1 MKTGWYSTD
10 EVFVV
15 KPLKNGCRQS
25 LIMGAYRS
33 FCTNHWYIS
42 MGIFSSN
49 ISYDGMMKSMVW
61 AEPTSTNK
69 NPSLK
74 VLSLA
79 LEALK
84 EIEEE
89 IHSYIQGKKAIIY
102 VDGLDE
108 RRLRIY
114 TKVLTKKCGYK
125 ISTSKNHC
133 TPLPL
138 IYKVI

>member
-10 EVFVV
+10 EFFVV

-25 LIMGAYRS
+25 LIMGANRYY
-33 FCTNHWYIS
+33 TNHWNIS

-49 ISYDGMMKSMVW
+49 IGYNGMMKSTVW
-61 AEPTSTNK
+61 AKPTSTNK

-74 VLSLA
+74 VLPLA

-89 IHSYIQGKKAIIY
+89 IHGYVQGKKAIIY

-125 ISTSKNHC
+125 ISTSKDRC
-133 TPLPL
+133 TSLPL
-138 IYKVI
+138 IYKVV

>member
-15 KPLKNGCRQS
+15 KPLKNGSRQS
-25 LIMGAYRS
+25 LIMGAYRYY
-33 FCTNHWYIS
+33 TNHWNIS

-49 ISYDGMMKSMVW
+49 ISYHGMQKSIVW
-61 AEPTSTNK
+61 TKPTSTNK

-74 VLSLA
+74 VLPLA

-89 IHSYIQGKKAIIY
+89 IHGYVQGKKAIIY

-125 ISTSKNHC
+125 ISTSRDRH
-133 TPLPL
+133 TPLPI
-138 IYKVI
+138 IYKVV

>member
-15 KPLKNGCRQS
+15 KPLKNGNRQS
-25 LIMGAYRS
+25 LIMGAYRYY
-33 FCTNHWYIS
+33 TNHWNIS

-49 ISYDGMMKSMVW
+49 ISYHGMKKSIVW
-61 AEPTSTNK
+61 TEPTSTNK

-74 VLSLA
+74 VLPLA

-89 IHSYIQGKKAIIY
+89 IHSHVQGKKAIIY

-125 ISTSKNHC
+125 ISTSKDRN
-133 TPLPL
+133 TLLPV
-138 IYKVI
+138 IYKVV